1 MKKPGKNKNLLG
13 GNIKPSFNDALKNTI
28 RKHLEDTGQVDPNAE
43 KKELQLSVPILKGN
57 ARCVP
62 VGTILI
68 APGGRNEKKE
78 MFKGK
83 NQWIKFRCSLYE
95 KKMLRI
101 KAKQS
106 GLSLSEFCRRSIYEK
121 EIKERLS
128 DDQIEIY
135 KTLAKFHNNFKSIGN
150 MFRKKD
156 PKLSKEVYA
165 LANAIKSHLQNL
177 NR

>member
-1 MKKPGKNKNLLG
+1 MLEKYNSINQKEFGTEE
-13 GNIKPSFNDALKNTI
+13 IKGIPKSEKDQKELIVPATN
-28 RKHLEDTGQVDPNAE
+28 LED
-43 KKELQLSVPILKGN
+43 N

-68 APGGRNEKKE
+68 TPDGRNKKRE
-78 MFKGK
+78 RFKGK
-83 NQWIKFRCSLYE
+83 SEFIKFRCSIYE
-95 KKMLRI
+95 KKMLRVR
-101 KAKQS
+101 AKQS
-106 GLSLSEFCRRSIYEK
+106 GLSLSEFCRRAIYEK

-135 KTLAKFHNNFKSIGN
+135 KTLLKFHNNFKSIGN

-156 PKLSKEVYA
+156 PKLSGTVYK
-165 LANAIKSHLQNL
+165 LAEEIKSHLQNL